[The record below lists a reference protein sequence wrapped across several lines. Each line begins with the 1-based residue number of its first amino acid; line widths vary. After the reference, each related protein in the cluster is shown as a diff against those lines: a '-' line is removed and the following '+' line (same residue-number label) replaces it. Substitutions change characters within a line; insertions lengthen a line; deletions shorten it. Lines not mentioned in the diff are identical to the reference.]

1 MKKKWSLFHDYKKSE
16 KYAKLSFL
24 TLCRKKNSKAQ
35 SEKFY
40 SFPSW
45 MGDFHVVR
53 TRLIHLKT
61 LVKLVVVVVACK
73 IKKLKKKIANT

>member
-1 MKKKWSLFHDYKKSE
+1 MKKKLPNIGVFFMTIKRVK
-16 KYAKLSFL
+16 KYAKSSFHI
-24 TLCRKKNSKAQ
+24 LCRKKNFKAQ

-73 IKKLKKKIANT
+73 IKKNC